1 MIPHMTQPEDRA
13 ERRTTT
19 VPIAG
24 HEFLIKELTD
34 VQVMHLNRFA
44 RILAADNVA
53 FDAKSEAM
61 DRMFSIVHN
70 CVVEAE
76 QLQFLMS
83 LEEEGEVTL
92 RDLVIFAKAFNEKP
106 ETAEPAVVRRRG
118 RPRKSAS

>member
-1 MIPHMTQPEDRA
+1 MIPPMTQPEDRA

-19 VPIAG
+19 VPIGG

-34 VQVMHLNRFA
+34 VQVMHLNRYA
-44 RILAADNVA
+44 RILASDNVA

-61 DRMFSIVHN
+61 DKMFSIVHN
-70 CVVEAE
+70 CVAEAE
-76 QLQFLMS
+76 QLQFLIG

-106 ETAEPAVVRRRG
+106 ETTEPTVVRRRG
-118 RPRKSAS
+118 RPRKSV